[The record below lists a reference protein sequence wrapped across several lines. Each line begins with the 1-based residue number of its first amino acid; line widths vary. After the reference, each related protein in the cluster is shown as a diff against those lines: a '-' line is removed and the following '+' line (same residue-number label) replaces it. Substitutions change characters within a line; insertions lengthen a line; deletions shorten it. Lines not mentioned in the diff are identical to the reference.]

1 MRIGS
6 SVSGWGT
13 AKRPAPA
20 YNTDEGNC
28 LIRGWSFPLGRVLG
42 VEVRIHTFFVLL
54 LGLSIAEAS
63 GVGGS
68 AARGMALWLAL
79 LLAIAVREIARAGVA
94 AYFGMNLRG
103 VLLLPIGGLLAFSS
117 ARDESASGQRAEK
130 AIAMAGPAANFA
142 FAALLA
148 GLIYGATSQLNV
160 LERPFMTS
168 LHLIR
173 SLLWLQI
180 ALGAIHLLPAYPL
193 DAGRIVRAE
202 LVRTRDSATATRMA
216 AGLGMLLS
224 LLLIAAGVLFFQ
236 SAWVVMA
243 GFFVLMGGQMEEQGH
258 VLQSVVDTVKMRDIM
273 LTDFTMLSASDT
285 YEDAVSKSVH
295 TLQDIFPVLRGN
307 SIVGVVSRAGILDA
321 LHREGNGYV
330 QGIMLR
336 GFKAAQPEDTLG
348 SVFRGMMSGRSLE
361 LIPVVEGERVVG
373 IVTVQNLR
381 QSLGLFAETQ
391 RERSTEE

>member
-1 MRIGS
+1 
-6 SVSGWGT
+6 
-13 AKRPAPA
+13 
-20 YNTDEGNC
+20 